1 MSNPV
6 PASTASAVR
15 SVLVT
20 GHGGFS
26 GLHCVEF
33 LAGLSP
39 RPRIVGLGR
48 AADRTGLVDAEYVG
62 PIADRDLL
70 LRALR
75 DAQPEVVIHLAG
87 ALPPAPAAEL
97 WADNVGG
104 AFHLLDAVQLCCP
117 AARVLVVG
125 SAAEYG
131 PTGRQAVDER
141 HASQPVSEYGRSKL
155 AQTLLCQSLSAERG
169 LCVVVARAFN
179 LFGPGMAAN
188 TVVGAACSQLAAGT
202 PLDALRLGRLDS
214 FRDFLDI
221 RDAVALYWQLALRGE
236 PGAVYNVCSGRARQ
250 VGDVID
256 VLLGLHGALPGRDQ
270 ARARFV
276 SSDDVDYS
284 CGDPGK
290 LAALL
295 GGLALRDFEVSL
307 RETLDSFGAFV
318 PASERMLAGAMASA

>member
-1 MSNPV
+1 MSDRV
-6 PASTASAVR
+6 PTSVANAVR

-26 GLHCVEF
+26 GRHCIEF

-48 AADRTGLVDAEYVG
+48 GADRTGLVDTEYVG
-62 PIADRDLL
+62 AIADRDLL
-70 LRALR
+70 VRALR
-75 DAQPEVVIHLAG
+75 DAQPDVVIHLAG
-87 ALPPAPAAEL
+87 ALPPAPAPEL

-104 AFHLLDAVQLCCP
+104 AFHLLDALRLCCG
-117 AARVLVVG
+117 AVRVLVVG

-131 PTGRQAVDER
+131 PTGRQAISER
-141 HASQPVSEYGRSKL
+141 HLAQPVSEYGRSKL
-155 AQTLLCQSLSAERG
+155 AQTLLCRSLAAERG
-169 LCVVVARAFN
+169 LRVVVARAFN

-188 TVVGAACSQLAAGT
+188 TVVGAACSQLAGGT
-202 PLDALRLGRLDS
+202 PPDALRLGRLDS

-236 PGAVYNVCSGRARQ
+236 PGAIYNVCSGRARQ

-256 VLLGLHGALPGRDQ
+256 ILLGLHGAYPGQDHVRT
-270 ARARFV
+270 RFV

-295 GGLALRDFEVSL
+295 GGLALRDFETSL
-307 RETLDSFGAFV
+307 RETLDSFSASA
-318 PASERMLAGAMASA
+318 PASGRQLAGATTSA